1 LRCQVWTAPVAAA
14 IIPTAMRNVSR
25 KLGFVALL
33 LLVFS
38 WGAWLVQT
46 ASTDVQGTEGV
57 QGPESRA
64 VQSISVYSP
73 EGPVAVKA
81 VRMEMPTGLVG
92 AAPEVTHGG
101 ELRQPW

>member
-1 LRCQVWTAPVAAA
+1 MRCQVWTAPVAAT
-14 IIPTAMRNVSR
+14 IIPAAMRNGYR

-46 ASTDVQGTEGV
+46 ASTDGQGTEGV
-57 QGPESRA
+57 QGPEPRI
-64 VQSISVYSP
+64 QSITVYSP

-81 VRMEMPTGLVG
+81 VRMEMPMGLVG
-92 AAPEVTHGG
+92 DAPEVTYGG
-101 ELRQPW
+101 ELRRPW

>member
-1 LRCQVWTAPVAAA
+1 MRCQVWTAPVAAA

>member
-1 LRCQVWTAPVAAA
+1 MRCQVWTAPVAAT
-14 IIPTAMRNVSR
+14 IIPTAMRNGYR

-38 WGAWLVQT
+38 WGVWLVQT

-64 VQSISVYSP
+64 VQSIAVYSP

-81 VRMEMPTGLVG
+81 VRLQMQTGLVG
-92 AAPEVTHGG
+92 DAPEVTYGG
-101 ELRQPW
+101 ELRRPW